1 MKIITRSSRAAEI
14 VTRWELVYKGKG
26 RWRAG
31 GKTIYE
37 KLLALGDNPNPD
49 DVDEIIGNASWTEVG
64 CCNECGNQ
72 TPTAIVELGETLSYD
87 SSTAYICLECIA
99 KLNKMLEDLK

>member
-1 MKIITRSSRAAEI
+1 MKIITRSSRVAEI

-37 KLLALGDNPNPD
+37 KLLAR
-49 DVDEIIGNASWTEVG
+49 
-64 CCNECGNQ
+64 
-72 TPTAIVELGETLSYD
+72 
-87 SSTAYICLECIA
+87 
-99 KLNKMLEDLK
+99 